1 MNGYCWN
8 KPCTLFNV
16 QNYNGSLNKFDSLD
30 TRLYCK
36 CGGAL
41 YIEPYIEK
49 KEEEKMD
56 IQTGICLNCANLISE
71 DLSKKPLNE
80 IKCNHC
86 NSTDFI
92 LIDLNVLSSKNTK
105 NSRNIMLLVGPTGA
119 GKNYLQNGLKDL
131 NYVNVPSVTTRKL
144 REGEEE
150 GIDYIT
156 ISNKEFDGMLK
167 NNKLCEC
174 IDFGPSKYG
183 VSVKVLVNLLWNT
196 YHNLIIIVEPNGYK
210 QMLNW
215 FLSNPRFIVPLN
227 ITISSVFLD
236 IPRSERFLNM
246 LKDTSKIN
254 FYYSMQQALENI
266 IIPDRNNLGLDE
278 QKDID
283 LFIGHLDNILNR
295 LVRNGDNISNEFKLA
310 NGDIQ
315 ELIKQLALENITVSS
330 HILTSKENVNE
341 FILSKK
347 NEKYNFNNLFEDIKK
362 IEDAEILYKLFELV
376 KNKITSKE
384 K

>member
-1 MNGYCWN
+1 MSN
-8 KPCTLFNV
+8 L
-16 QNYNGSLNKFDSLD
+16 L
-30 TRLYCK
+30 
-36 CGGAL
+36 
-41 YIEPYIEK
+41 
-49 KEEEKMD
+49 
-56 IQTGICLNCANLISE
+56 CLNCGSYVGT
-71 DLSKKPLNE
+71 LNDDPTRDCGCGNKTE
-80 IKCNHC
+80 
-86 NSTDFI
+86 F
-92 LIDLNVLSSKNTK
+92 LNVPDSLAMHEKTRK
-105 NSRNIMLLVGPTGA
+105 IFFLIGPTGA
-119 GKNYLQNGLKDL
+119 GKNFVTGKLKDL
-131 NYVNVPSVTTRKL
+131 GFENVPSVTTRGP
-144 REGEEE
+144 REGEIPGE
-150 GIDYIT
+150 DYVY
-156 ISNKEFDGMLK
+156 ISTEAMERLK
-167 NNKLCEC
+167 DSNLLCEY
-174 IDFGPSKYG
+174 IKYGSGEYG
-183 VSVKVLVNLLWNT
+183 VSREILLHKLWLGDK
-196 YHNLIIIVEPNGYK
+196 NLIIIVEPNGYK
-210 QMLNW
+210 QILNW
-215 FLSNPRFIVPLN
+215 FVSNPRFIVPLN
-227 ITISSVFLD
+227 ITLSSVFLD

-254 FYYSMQQALENI
+254 FYYSMRQALENI
-266 IIPDRNNLGLDE
+266 IMTDRNNLGLDE

-347 NEKYNFNNLFEDIKK
+347 NEKYNLTNLVEDIKK